1 MRAADESSLPRL
13 LRASLWG
20 LPVAARVVVAPRC
33 ERAAR
38 VWLWWRCWRVIVE
51 ASQRLQPAQM
61 DLGDEV
67 WTKSTRSLAEE
78 KNSGTFMT
86 FIQG

>member
-20 LPVAARVVVAPRC
+20 LPVAARDVVASRC

-38 VWLWWRCWRVIVE
+38 VWLRWRWWCLVWGGGEGEIWYMLHHVCSE
-51 ASQRLQPAQM
+51 GM
-61 DLGDEV
+61 D
-67 WTKSTRSLAEE
+67 A
-78 KNSGTFMT
+78 
-86 FIQG
+86 